1 MRLIWTSPVL
11 LLCACTFGN
20 GQICGPQTP
29 QVYCDKEAYEK
40 LMYPKPYGARWI
52 KEGMTKEQ
60 RREDSWACGAA
71 RTTIGADGPVF
82 DRDQLEKERLPED
95 KDDIVGPHGRLTD
108 RWSACMQSKG
118 YVFLKECDSRCMY
131 P

>member
-1 MRLIWTSPVL
+1 MKLIRLYPLL
-11 LLCACTFGN
+11 LLCASCTFGN
-20 GQICGPQTP
+20 GHICGPQTP
-29 QVYCDKEAYEK
+29 QAYCDKEAYEK
-40 LMYPKPYGARWI
+40 LMYPKPYGAHWI

-71 RTTIGADGPVF
+71 RTAYAADKPVF

-95 KDDIVGPHGRLTD
+95 KNDYGPDGRLTD
-108 RWSACMQSKG
+108 RWSSCMQSKG